1 MRYHCGIKVGPS
13 AVPGGLAR
21 RGEEDTEENSAEIID
36 NEED

>member
-1 MRYHCGIKVGPS
+1 MRYHCGINVGPS